1 MIISI
6 RSMEKSL
13 SMKFFQ
19 KEAKES
25 KTPPNMQE
33 KLLLILKLF
42 MKKMKKSNFLEKTL
56 EQRIPLQVDQK

>member
-1 MIISI
+1 MIMSI
-6 RSMEKSL
+6 RMEKSP
-13 SMKFFQ
+13 SMKFVQ

>member
-6 RSMEKSL
+6 RMEKSP
-13 SMKFFQ
+13 SMKFVQ

-25 KTPPNMQE
+25 QTPPNMQE
-33 KLLLILKLF
+33 KPLLILKLF